1 MILYGLAPVGLDLH
15 RKSSLVLVTSL
26 SLQQME
32 VIQPA
37 NFWVGPSAVSYFQS
51 LYSKDVRMSLDKL
64 FFTSFREI

>member
-1 MILYGLAPVGLDLH
+1 MILYGLAPVGMDLH

-37 NFWVGPSAVSYFQS
+37 NFWVGPSAVSCRNKIYRTLIS
-51 LYSKDVRMSLDKL
+51 IKRA
-64 FFTSFREI
+64 